1 MGRPL
6 KIQKYSLGSGD
17 AGSSTVNGN
26 GIPVPI
32 DQAYPPFSELVD
44 PSLPVGATN
53 PTPWLGVVGG
63 LPNAGT
69 STTYPVVSV
78 TVNIELPNGTNTGAV
93 AGAIIRQKGARK
105 YMVADL
111 TPIVA
116 TSFVVGATYK
126 IVSLGTTY
134 WHLIGA
140 APTYAVGDVFTCTS
154 VGTGTGTAYVIG
166 TCVLDDSATP
176 APGNMSIGFVVNG
189 GAVEYISK
197 LTNKYLFDFTGGE
210 TGGNSNTGDVWD
222 WEQVQENI
230 RYDANFFADDGYEI
244 KSGTS
249 GQANTA
255 TQQNQLTLG
264 LVNNIT

>member
-17 AGSSTVNGN
+17 AGNSIVNGN
-26 GIPVPI
+26 GIAVPI

-44 PSLPVGATN
+44 PVIPVGSSN
-53 PTPWLGVVGG
+53 NVPWLGVVGG
-63 LPNAGT
+63 IPNAGT
-69 STTYPVVSV
+69 STTYPVVAV
-78 TVNIELPNGTNTGAV
+78 TVNIQLPNGTNTGAV
-93 AGAIIRQKGARK
+93 SGAIIRQKGARK

-111 TPIVA
+111 TPVVA

-126 IVSLGTTY
+126 IVTIGNTEWT
-134 WHLIGA
+134 LIGA
-140 APTYAVGDVFTCTS
+140 TSTYSIGDVFTCTKTT
-154 VGTGTGTAYVIG
+154 TGTGTAYLIG

-176 APGNMSIGFVVNG
+176 APGNMSIGFVVNSG
-189 GAVEYISK
+189 SVEYISK

-222 WEQVQENI
+222 WQQVQENV
-230 RYDANFFADDGYEI
+230 RYDANFFADNGYEI

-255 TQQNQLTLG
+255 TQQNRLTLG
-264 LVNNIT
+264 QVNKIT